1 MYKIEINESERK
13 IMQVAL
19 YDFIQNQKRI
29 IKEYGNS
36 LNKEAQEKLDFF
48 DREDM
53 IKRAR
58 TLRNFFIY
66 SLKK

>member
-1 MYKIEINESERK
+1 MYKIEINESEKR
-13 IMQVAL
+13 IMQLAL
-19 YDFIQNQKRI
+19 YAFIQNQKRF

-36 LNKEAQEKLDFF
+36 LNKEEQEKLGFF
-48 DREDM
+48 DREAM

>member
-1 MYKIEINESERK
+1 MYKIEINESEKK

-19 YDFIQNQKRI
+19 YGFIQNQKKI
-29 IKEYGNS
+29 IKEYGNY
-36 LNKEAQEKLDFF
+36 LDKEEQETLGFP
-48 DREDM
+48 DREA
-53 IKRAR
+53 IVKRAR